1 MGIAEGRSRVSL
13 KYNGERNIKGG
24 DAKGG
29 RELPG
34 STHLVLIVR
43 QPSP

>member
-1 MGIAEGRSRVSL
+1 MGSRELGIAEGRSRVSL

-34 STHLVLIVR
+34 TARTSC
-43 QPSP
+43 